1 MFARSLLILTIGL
14 ALSLFSPTGYAQP
27 SYPMQDGVLI
37 VSSFDTN
44 PCLDLSDVNV
54 EGFACNSEVQIVDFN
69 KNEQLDCLS
78 GFQVKYD
85 YLKWPHPIIS
95 VDWGG
100 TWGGGEMPLC
110 YRSRSSFNIDAKNSS
125 VMVYAVR
132 ERPALPRPAHPGSS
146 EEKLNFVWA
155 YDRSTSK
162 VRLCVLYKNALPQC
176 KDVPI
181 SDWSDFHP

>member
-1 MFARSLLILTIGL
+1 
-14 ALSLFSPTGYAQP
+14 
-27 SYPMQDGVLI
+27 
-37 VSSFDTN
+37 
-44 PCLDLSDVNV
+44 
-54 EGFACNSEVQIVDFN
+54 
-69 KNEQLDCLS
+69 
-78 GFQVKYD
+78 
-85 YLKWPHPIIS
+85 
-95 VDWGG
+95 
-100 TWGGGEMPLC
+100 MPLC